1 MIKDY
6 LNLPELVEG
15 IGYVYPVSVVEW
27 EDFSRL
33 AQRFLLY
40 SYDMIKYKF
49 KIEQEIKMLDF
60 LFLVIMQGE
69 TEEERVQG
77 VIDLQDMLKI
87 VLKED
92 VKAFYDN
99 QSGEWLLMVGEQGNE
114 INRLNF
120 DTLKPV
126 IMRQNL
132 LFEPL
137 IANNDIAQQIIDDAI
152 TRMSRQGDKVEL
164 ESMIACVSI
173 VKGIHPK
180 ELQDYSYYQLRA
192 DYEVSQRIENN
203 RFIHLYRSQGDKQ
216 EPTSLISPLTIH
228 ENPYGFD
235 KLFAKVDAEREM
247 NLQKMLS

>member
-6 LNLPELVEG
+6 LNLPEQIEG
-15 IGYVYPVSVVEW
+15 IGLVYPVSVLEW
-27 EDFSRL
+27 EEFSRL
-33 AQRFLLY
+33 AQRFLLF

-60 LFLVIMQGE
+60 LFLVILQGE
-69 TEEERVQG
+69 TEEQRVQG
-77 VIDLQDMLKI
+77 IIDLQDMFKI
-87 VLKED
+87 VLKEE
-92 VKAFYDN
+92 VKAFYD
-99 QSGEWLLMVGEQGNE
+99 SLKGEWILVVGEQGCE

-120 DTLKPV
+120 DKLKTI

-137 IANNDIAQQIIDDAI
+137 IANNEIAQQIIDDAI
-152 TRMSRQGDKVEL
+152 ARMSRQGDKVEL

-173 VKGIHPK
+173 IKGINPR

-192 DYEVSQRIENN
+192 DYEISQRIENN

-216 EPTSLISPLTIH
+216 EPTSLITPLTIH

-235 KLFAKVDAEREM
+235 KLFAKVDAERET